1 MFRSFF
7 LLIISFLII
16 SLVESE
22 YNCKKEDKDREIEI
36 GDIVTLCI
44 HSREQDTKVAYKL
57 KVDEYS
63 IITILG
69 GYGNLTQN
77 IKNNNVNSQPNQN
90 YVEENNSRYRRMKYE
105 SIGEGNNKEIPK
117 QVDDA
122 GANIEESSTPLI
134 TNSITNNP
142 GVSDITDI
150 TDITN
155 ITNIVEPSD
164 EDLYDPADKSRF
176 LVQIGGIMTKYPSVI
191 FLNIEFLY
199 SYITEKKK
207 KKKKYLLYLV
217 L

>member
-1 MFRSFF
+1 MFSSFF

-90 YVEENNSRYRRMKYE
+90 NVEENNSRYRRMKYE

-150 TDITN
+150 TN
-155 ITNIVEPSD
+155 ITNNTDIVEPSD

-191 FLNIEFLY
+191 FLNI
-199 SYITEKKK
+199 
-207 KKKKYLLYLV
+207 
-217 L
+217 

>member
-44 HSREQDTKVAYKL
+44 HSREKDTKVAYKL

-90 YVEENNSRYRRMKYE
+90 NIEENNSRHRRMKYE

-191 FLNIEFLY
+191 FLNI
-199 SYITEKKK
+199 
-207 KKKKYLLYLV
+207 
-217 L
+217 

>member
-77 IKNNNVNSQPNQN
+77 IKNNSVNSQPNQN
-90 YVEENNSRYRRMKYE
+90 NVEENNSRYRRMKYE

-150 TDITN
+150 SNITDITD
-155 ITNIVEPSD
+155 IVEPSD

-191 FLNIEFLY
+191 FLNI
-199 SYITEKKK
+199 
-207 KKKKYLLYLV
+207 
-217 L
+217 

>member
-191 FLNIEFLY
+191 FLNI
-199 SYITEKKK
+199 
-207 KKKKYLLYLV
+207 
-217 L
+217 

>member
-44 HSREQDTKVAYKL
+44 HSREQDKKVAYKL

-90 YVEENNSRYRRMKYE
+90 NIEENNSRYRRMKYE

-150 TDITN
+150 TN
-155 ITNIVEPSD
+155 ITNNTDIVEPSD

-191 FLNIEFLY
+191 FLNI
-199 SYITEKKK
+199 
-207 KKKKYLLYLV
+207 
-217 L
+217 

>member
-22 YNCKKEDKDREIEI
+22 FNCKKEDIDREIEI

-90 YVEENNSRYRRMKYE
+90 NIEENNSRHRRMKYE

-150 TDITN
+150 TN
-155 ITNIVEPSD
+155 ITNNTDIVEPSD

-191 FLNIEFLY
+191 FLNI
-199 SYITEKKK
+199 
-207 KKKKYLLYLV
+207 
-217 L
+217 

>member
-90 YVEENNSRYRRMKYE
+90 NIEENNSRHRRMKYE

-150 TDITN
+150 TN

-191 FLNIEFLY
+191 FLNI
-199 SYITEKKK
+199 
-207 KKKKYLLYLV
+207 
-217 L
+217 

>member
-1 MFRSFF
+1 MFSSFF

-22 YNCKKEDKDREIEI
+22 FNCKKEDIDREIEI

-150 TDITN
+150 SN
-155 ITNIVEPSD
+155 ITDIVEPSD

-191 FLNIEFLY
+191 FLNI
-199 SYITEKKK
+199 
-207 KKKKYLLYLV
+207 
-217 L
+217 

>member
-1 MFRSFF
+1 MFRAFF

-90 YVEENNSRYRRMKYE
+90 NIEENNSRHRRMKYE

-150 TDITN
+150 TN
-155 ITNIVEPSD
+155 ITNNTDIVEPSD

-191 FLNIEFLY
+191 FLNI
-199 SYITEKKK
+199 
-207 KKKKYLLYLV
+207 
-217 L
+217 

>member
-22 YNCKKEDKDREIEI
+22 FNCKKEDIDREIEI

-44 HSREQDTKVAYKL
+44 HSREKNTKVAYKL

-90 YVEENNSRYRRMKYE
+90 NVEENNSRYRRMKYE

-150 TDITN
+150 SN
-155 ITNIVEPSD
+155 ITDIVEPSD

-191 FLNIEFLY
+191 FLNI
-199 SYITEKKK
+199 
-207 KKKKYLLYLV
+207 
-217 L
+217 

>member
-22 YNCKKEDKDREIEI
+22 FNCKKEDIDREIEI
-36 GDIVTLCI
+36 GDMVTLCI
-44 HSREQDTKVAYKL
+44 HSREKDTKVAYKL

-90 YVEENNSRYRRMKYE
+90 NVEENNSRYRRMKYE

-117 QVDDA
+117 QADDA

-150 TDITN
+150 SN
-155 ITNIVEPSD
+155 ITDIVEPSD

-191 FLNIEFLY
+191 FLNI
-199 SYITEKKK
+199 
-207 KKKKYLLYLV
+207 
-217 L
+217 

>member
-44 HSREQDTKVAYKL
+44 HSREQDKKVAYKL

-90 YVEENNSRYRRMKYE
+90 NVEENNSRYRRMKYE

-122 GANIEESSTPLI
+122 VANIEESSTPLI

-191 FLNIEFLY
+191 FLNI
-199 SYITEKKK
+199 
-207 KKKKYLLYLV
+207 
-217 L
+217 

>member
-90 YVEENNSRYRRMKYE
+90 NVEENNSRYRRMKYE

-150 TDITN
+150 TNLTN
-155 ITNIVEPSD
+155 NTDIVEPSD

-191 FLNIEFLY
+191 FLNI
-199 SYITEKKK
+199 
-207 KKKKYLLYLV
+207 
-217 L
+217 

>member
-22 YNCKKEDKDREIEI
+22 FNCKKEDIDREIEI

-44 HSREQDTKVAYKL
+44 HSREKDTKVAYKL

-150 TDITN
+150 SN
-155 ITNIVEPSD
+155 ITDIVEPSD

-191 FLNIEFLY
+191 FLNI
-199 SYITEKKK
+199 
-207 KKKKYLLYLV
+207 
-217 L
+217 

>member
-22 YNCKKEDKDREIEI
+22 FNCKKEDIDREIEI

-44 HSREQDTKVAYKL
+44 HSREQDKKVAYKL

-90 YVEENNSRYRRMKYE
+90 NVEENNSRYRRMKYE

-150 TDITN
+150 TN
-155 ITNIVEPSD
+155 ITNNTDIVEPSD

-191 FLNIEFLY
+191 FLNI
-199 SYITEKKK
+199 
-207 KKKKYLLYLV
+207 
-217 L
+217 

>member
-22 YNCKKEDKDREIEI
+22 FNCKKEDIDREIEI

-44 HSREQDTKVAYKL
+44 HSREKDTKVAYKL

-90 YVEENNSRYRRMKYE
+90 NVEENNSRYRRMKYE

-150 TDITN
+150 TN
-155 ITNIVEPSD
+155 ITNNTDIVEPSD

-191 FLNIEFLY
+191 FLNI
-199 SYITEKKK
+199 
-207 KKKKYLLYLV
+207 
-217 L
+217 

>member
-22 YNCKKEDKDREIEI
+22 FNCKKEDIDREIEI

-191 FLNIEFLY
+191 FLNI
-199 SYITEKKK
+199 
-207 KKKKYLLYLV
+207 
-217 L
+217 

>member
-22 YNCKKEDKDREIEI
+22 FNCKKEDIDREIEI

-44 HSREQDTKVAYKL
+44 HSREKDTKVAYKL

-90 YVEENNSRYRRMKYE
+90 NVEENNSRYRRMKYE

-150 TDITN
+150 SN
-155 ITNIVEPSD
+155 ITDIVEPSD

-191 FLNIEFLY
+191 FLNI
-199 SYITEKKK
+199 
-207 KKKKYLLYLV
+207 
-217 L
+217 

>member
-22 YNCKKEDKDREIEI
+22 YNCKKEDKDHEIEI

-90 YVEENNSRYRRMKYE
+90 NVEENNSRYRRMKYE

-150 TDITN
+150 TN
-155 ITNIVEPSD
+155 ITNNTDIVEPSD

-191 FLNIEFLY
+191 FLNI
-199 SYITEKKK
+199 
-207 KKKKYLLYLV
+207 
-217 L
+217 

>member
-22 YNCKKEDKDREIEI
+22 FNCKKEDIDREIEI

-90 YVEENNSRYRRMKYE
+90 NVEENNSRYRRMKYE

-150 TDITN
+150 TN
-155 ITNIVEPSD
+155 ITNNTDIVEPSD

-191 FLNIEFLY
+191 FLNI
-199 SYITEKKK
+199 
-207 KKKKYLLYLV
+207 
-217 L
+217 

>member
-77 IKNNNVNSQPNQN
+77 IKNNNVNSQPNQDN
-90 YVEENNSRYRRMKYE
+90 IEDNITRHRRMKYE
-105 SIGEGNNKEIPK
+105 SIREGNNKEIPK

-150 TDITN
+150 TN
-155 ITNIVEPSD
+155 ITNNTDIVEPSD

-191 FLNIEFLY
+191 FLNI
-199 SYITEKKK
+199 
-207 KKKKYLLYLV
+207 
-217 L
+217 

>member
-22 YNCKKEDKDREIEI
+22 FNCKKEDIDREIEI

-90 YVEENNSRYRRMKYE
+90 NAEENNSRYRRMKYE

-150 TDITN
+150 TN
-155 ITNIVEPSD
+155 ITNNTDIVEPSD

-191 FLNIEFLY
+191 FLNI
-199 SYITEKKK
+199 
-207 KKKKYLLYLV
+207 
-217 L
+217 

>member
-1 MFRSFF
+1 MFSSFF

-22 YNCKKEDKDREIEI
+22 FNCKKEDIDREIEI
-36 GDIVTLCI
+36 GDMVTLCI
-44 HSREQDTKVAYKL
+44 HSREKDTKVAYKL

-90 YVEENNSRYRRMKYE
+90 NVEENNSRYRRMKYE

-150 TDITN
+150 TN
-155 ITNIVEPSD
+155 ITNNTDIVEPSD

-191 FLNIEFLY
+191 FLNI
-199 SYITEKKK
+199 
-207 KKKKYLLYLV
+207 
-217 L
+217 

>member
-44 HSREQDTKVAYKL
+44 HSREKDTKVAYKL

-90 YVEENNSRYRRMKYE
+90 NVEENNSRYRRMKYE

-150 TDITN
+150 IN

-191 FLNIEFLY
+191 FLNI
-199 SYITEKKK
+199 
-207 KKKKYLLYLV
+207 
-217 L
+217 

>member
-22 YNCKKEDKDREIEI
+22 FNCKKEDIDREIEI
-36 GDIVTLCI
+36 GDMVTLCI
-44 HSREQDTKVAYKL
+44 HSREKDTKVAYKL

-90 YVEENNSRYRRMKYE
+90 NVEENNSRYRRMKYE

-150 TDITN
+150 SN
-155 ITNIVEPSD
+155 ITDIVEPSD

-191 FLNIEFLY
+191 FLNI
-199 SYITEKKK
+199 
-207 KKKKYLLYLV
+207 
-217 L
+217 

>member
-1 MFRSFF
+1 MFSSFF

-22 YNCKKEDKDREIEI
+22 FNCKKEDIDREIEI

-44 HSREQDTKVAYKL
+44 HSREKDTKVAYKL

-90 YVEENNSRYRRMKYE
+90 NVEENNSRYRRMKYE

-150 TDITN
+150 TN
-155 ITNIVEPSD
+155 ITNNTDIVEPSD

-191 FLNIEFLY
+191 FLNI
-199 SYITEKKK
+199 
-207 KKKKYLLYLV
+207 
-217 L
+217 

>member
-44 HSREQDTKVAYKL
+44 HSREKNTKVAYKL

-90 YVEENNSRYRRMKYE
+90 NVEENNSRYRRMKYE

-150 TDITN
+150 TN
-155 ITNIVEPSD
+155 ITNNTDIVEPSD

-191 FLNIEFLY
+191 FLNI
-199 SYITEKKK
+199 
-207 KKKKYLLYLV
+207 
-217 L
+217 

>member
-90 YVEENNSRYRRMKYE
+90 NVEENNSRYRRMKYE

-150 TDITN
+150 TN
-155 ITNIVEPSD
+155 ITNNTDIVEPSD

-191 FLNIEFLY
+191 FLNI
-199 SYITEKKK
+199 
-207 KKKKYLLYLV
+207 
-217 L
+217 

>member
-90 YVEENNSRYRRMKYE
+90 NVEENNSRYRRMKYE

-191 FLNIEFLY
+191 FLNI
-199 SYITEKKK
+199 
-207 KKKKYLLYLV
+207 
-217 L
+217 

>member
-150 TDITN
+150 TN
-155 ITNIVEPSD
+155 ITNNTDIVEPSD

-191 FLNIEFLY
+191 FLNI
-199 SYITEKKK
+199 
-207 KKKKYLLYLV
+207 
-217 L
+217 

>member
-90 YVEENNSRYRRMKYE
+90 NIEENNSRHRRMKYE

-150 TDITN
+150 TN
-155 ITNIVEPSD
+155 ITNNTDIVEPSD

-191 FLNIEFLY
+191 FLNI
-199 SYITEKKK
+199 
-207 KKKKYLLYLV
+207 
-217 L
+217 

>member
-90 YVEENNSRYRRMKYE
+90 NIEENNSRHRRMKYE

-191 FLNIEFLY
+191 FLNI
-199 SYITEKKK
+199 
-207 KKKKYLLYLV
+207 
-217 L
+217 

>member
-7 LLIISFLII
+7 LLILSFLII

-44 HSREQDTKVAYKL
+44 HSREKDTKVAYKL

-90 YVEENNSRYRRMKYE
+90 NVEENNSRYRRMKYE

-150 TDITN
+150 SN
-155 ITNIVEPSD
+155 ITDIVEPSD

-191 FLNIEFLY
+191 FLNI
-199 SYITEKKK
+199 
-207 KKKKYLLYLV
+207 
-217 L
+217 

>member
-22 YNCKKEDKDREIEI
+22 YNCKKEDKVREIEI

-44 HSREQDTKVAYKL
+44 HSREQDKKVAYKL

-90 YVEENNSRYRRMKYE
+90 NIEENNSRHRRMKYE

-150 TDITN
+150 TNITDITD
-155 ITNIVEPSD
+155 IVEPSD

-191 FLNIEFLY
+191 FLNI
-199 SYITEKKK
+199 
-207 KKKKYLLYLV
+207 
-217 L
+217 

>member
-16 SLVESE
+16 SLVESV

-90 YVEENNSRYRRMKYE
+90 NIEENNSRHRRMKYE

-150 TDITN
+150 TN
-155 ITNIVEPSD
+155 ITNNTDIVEPSD

-191 FLNIEFLY
+191 FLNI
-199 SYITEKKK
+199 
-207 KKKKYLLYLV
+207 
-217 L
+217 